1 MVTLQSADN
10 ALKDVY
16 LGVIANQLN
25 VGVNP
30 FLAKI
35 KRTTSDV
42 WGKNIVKLAPY
53 GVNGGVSATTEEGK
67 LPQSGANN
75 YLKFVTDLK
84 NLYGKI
90 ELSDKAIRASQNSAG
105 AFVNLLN
112 DEMESLIKASTF
124 NFGRMLFGDG
134 TGKLASITSVTK
146 KVCVVDKVNFVI
158 EGMIVDV
165 YDSDGTKVGSARITG
180 VDRVNKKITLDT
192 ELTSSKF
199 AGGYITNQDSL
210 NNELTG
216 LGAIFTD
223 TGYIYGLD
231 KSKYDFLKPQVKS
244 SFGVLSDTKIQ
255 EVLDNIEQNHGEGA
269 NYIACSYDVRRYYQ
283 AYMET
288 YKRNV
293 DVINLEGGFKAISI
307 NGIPMIADRF
317 VEDGTMLLL
326 NTNDFAMHEL
336 CDWQWITTD
345 DGKILHQNPG
355 YATYSASLVK
365 YADMICSRPG
375 AQAKITGITAQA
387 S

>member
-1 MVTLQSADN
+1 MVTLQSADS

-25 VGVNP
+25 LGVNP

-67 LPQSGANN
+67 LPVSAGNN
-75 YLKFVTDLK
+75 YVKFVTDLK

-90 ELSDKAIRASQNSAG
+90 ELTDKAIRASMSSAG

-112 DEMESLIKASTF
+112 DEMEGLIKASTF

-134 TGKLASITSVTK
+134 SGKLATISSVTG
-146 KVCVVDKVNFVI
+146 KVYSVDKVNFVI
-158 EGMIVDV
+158 EGMVVDI
-165 YDSDGTKVGSARITG
+165 YDNSGSKLGSARVTY
-180 VDRVNKKITLDT
+180 VDRKNKEITIDK
-192 ELTSSKF
+192 EYSSESF
-199 AGGYITNQDSL
+199 EGGFITNQDSL

-216 LGAIFTD
+216 LGAIFNQ
-223 TGYIYGLD
+223 TGLIYGLD
-231 KSKYDFLKPQVKS
+231 KSKYEFLKPQVVT
-244 SFGVLSDTKIQ
+244 SFGALSDIKIQ
-255 EVLDNIEQNHGEGA
+255 EVLDNIEQNHGQGI
-269 NYIACSYDVRRYYQ
+269 NYITCSYDVRRKYQ
-283 AYMET
+283 EYMET

-293 DVINLEGGFKAISI
+293 DVVELEGGFKAISI
-307 NGIPMIADRF
+307 NGIPMVADRF

-336 CDWQWITTD
+336 CDWQWITGE
-345 DGKILHQNPG
+345 DGRILHQNSG

-375 AQAKITGITAQA
+375 AQAKITGIT
-387 S
+387 SKE

>member
-1 MVTLQSADN
+1 MVTLQSADS

-35 KRTTSDV
+35 KHTTSDV

-53 GVNGGVSATTEEGK
+53 GVNGGVSASTEEGK

-90 ELSDKAIRASQNSAG
+90 ELSDKAIRASQSNSG

-112 DEMESLIKASTF
+112 DEMEGLIKASSF

-134 TGKLASITSVTK
+134 SGKLAAIKSVATK
-146 KVCVVDKVNFVI
+146 VYTVDKVNFVI
-158 EGMIVDV
+158 EGMIIDV
-165 YDSDGTKVGSARITG
+165 YDSEGTKLGSARITA
-180 VDRVNKKITLDT
+180 VDRKTKKITIDK
-192 ELTSSKF
+192 EFTSQKF
-199 AGGYITNQDSL
+199 AGGFITNQDSL

-216 LGAIFTD
+216 LGAIFNQ

-231 KSKYDFLKPQVKS
+231 KSKYDFLKPQVVTE
-244 SFGVLSDTKIQ
+244 FGTLTDTKIQ
-255 EVLDNIEQNHGEGA
+255 EVLDDVEQNSGA
-269 NYIACSYDVRRYYQ
+269 GINYITCSYDVRRKYQ
-283 AYMET
+283 SYLET

-293 DVINLEGGFKAISI
+293 DVLNLEGGFKAISI
-307 NGIPMIADRF
+307 NGIPCIADRF

-336 CDWQWITTD
+336 CDWQWITGD
-345 DGKILHQNPG
+345 DGRILHQNPG

-365 YADMICSRPG
+365 YADLICSRPG
-375 AQAKITGITAQA
+375 AQAKITGITAE
-387 S
+387 

>member
-1 MVTLQSADN
+1 MVTLQSADS

-25 VGVNP
+25 LGVNP

-67 LPQSGANN
+67 LPVSAGNN
-75 YLKFVTDLK
+75 YVKFVTDLK

-90 ELSDKAIRASQNSAG
+90 ELTDKAIRASMSSAG

-112 DEMESLIKASTF
+112 DEMEGLIKASTF

-134 TGKLASITSVTK
+134 SGKLATISSVTG
-146 KVCVVDKVNFVI
+146 KVYSVDKVNFVI
-158 EGMIVDV
+158 EGMVVDI
-165 YDSDGTKVGSARITG
+165 YDNSGSKLGSARVTY
-180 VDRVNKKITLDT
+180 VDRKNKEITIDK
-192 ELTSSKF
+192 EYSSESF
-199 AGGYITNQDSL
+199 EGGFITNQDSL

-216 LGAIFTD
+216 LGAIFNQ
-223 TGYIYGLD
+223 TGLIYGLD
-231 KSKYDFLKPQVKS
+231 KSKYEFLKPQVVT
-244 SFGVLSDTKIQ
+244 SFGALSDIKIQ
-255 EVLDNIEQNHGEGA
+255 EVLDNIEQNHGQGI
-269 NYIACSYDVRRYYQ
+269 NYITCSYDVRRKYQ
-283 AYMET
+283 EYMET

-293 DVINLEGGFKAISI
+293 DVVELEGGFKAISI
-307 NGIPMIADRF
+307 NGIPMVADRF

-336 CDWQWITTD
+336 CDWQWITGE
-345 DGKILHQNPG
+345 DGRILHQNSG

-375 AQAKITGITAQA
+375 SQAKITGIT
-387 S
+387 SKE

>member
-35 KRTTSDV
+35 KHTTSDV

-67 LPQSGANN
+67 LPTSGANN
-75 YLKFVTDLK
+75 YVKFVTDLK

-112 DEMESLIKASTF
+112 DEMEGLIKASSF

-134 TGKLASITSVTK
+134 SGKLATISSVTK
-146 KVCVVDKVNFVI
+146 AVLTVDKVNFVI
-158 EGMIVDV
+158 EGMVVDV
-165 YDSDGTKVGSARITG
+165 YDSDATLLGRARITG
-180 VDRVNKKITLDT
+180 VDRKNKKITIDK
-192 ELTSSKF
+192 EFTSSKF
-199 AGGYITNQDSL
+199 SGGFITNQDSL

-216 LGAIFTD
+216 LGAIFNQ
-223 TGYIYGLD
+223 TGMIYGLD
-231 KSKYDFLKPQVKS
+231 KTKYEFLKPQVVT
-244 SFGVLSDTKIQ
+244 SFGAISDSKLQ
-255 EVLDNIEQNHGEGA
+255 EVLDNIEQNHGQGI
-269 NYIACSYDVRRYYQ
+269 NYITCSYDVRRKYQ
-283 AYMET
+283 EYMET

-293 DVINLEGGFKAISI
+293 DVMDLEGGFKAISI
-307 NGIPMIADRF
+307 NGIPMVADRF

-336 CDWQWITTD
+336 CDWQWITGD
-345 DGKILHQNPG
+345 DGRILHQNPG

-375 AQAKITGITAQA
+375 AQAKITGITSQG
-387 S
+387 

>member
-1 MVTLQSADN
+1 MVTLQSADS

-25 VGVNP
+25 LGVNP

-67 LPQSGANN
+67 LPVSAGNN
-75 YLKFVTDLK
+75 YVKFVTDLK

-90 ELSDKAIRASQNSAG
+90 ELTDKAIRASMSSAG

-112 DEMESLIKASTF
+112 DEMEGLIKASTF

-134 TGKLASITSVTK
+134 SGKLATISSVTG
-146 KVCVVDKVNFVI
+146 KVYSVDKVNFVI
-158 EGMIVDV
+158 EGMVVDI
-165 YDSDGTKVGSARITG
+165 YDNAGNKLGSARVTY
-180 VDRVNKKITLDT
+180 VDRKNKEITVDK
-192 ELTSSKF
+192 EYSSASF
-199 AGGYITNQDSL
+199 EGGFITNQDSL

-216 LGAIFTD
+216 LGAIFNQ
-223 TGYIYGLD
+223 TGLIYGLD
-231 KSKYDFLKPQVKS
+231 KSKYEFLKPQVVT
-244 SFGVLSDTKIQ
+244 SFGALSDIKIQ
-255 EVLDNIEQNHGEGA
+255 EVLDNIEQNHGQGI
-269 NYIACSYDVRRYYQ
+269 NYITCSYDVRRKYQ
-283 AYMET
+283 EYMET

-293 DVINLEGGFKAISI
+293 DVVELEGGFKAISI
-307 NGIPMIADRF
+307 NGIPMVADRF

-336 CDWQWITTD
+336 CDWQWITGE
-345 DGKILHQNPG
+345 DGRILHQNSG

-375 AQAKITGITAQA
+375 AQAKITGIT
-387 S
+387 SKE

>member
-25 VGVNP
+25 LGVNP

-35 KRTTSDV
+35 KHTTSDV

-53 GVNGGVSATTEEGK
+53 GVNGGVSASTEEGK
-67 LPQSGANN
+67 LPTSGANN

-112 DEMESLIKASTF
+112 DEMENLIKSSTF

-134 TGKLASITSVTK
+134 SGKLASIQAVSEKIYT
-146 KVCVVDKVNFVI
+146 VDKVNFVI
-158 EGMIVDV
+158 EGMIIDI
-165 YDSDGTKVGSARITG
+165 YDSENTKLGSARVTTIDRKNKTITI
-180 VDRVNKKITLDT
+180 DKAF
-192 ELTSSKF
+192 TSENF
-199 AGGYITNQDSL
+199 VGGFITNQDSL
-210 NNELTG
+210 GNELTG
-216 LGAIFTD
+216 LSAIFNQ

-231 KSKYDFLKPQVKS
+231 KSKYDFLKPQVVTD
-244 SFGVLSDTKIQ
+244 FGKLSDIKIQ
-255 EVLDNIEQNHGEGA
+255 EILDNIEQNFGEGA
-269 NYIACSYDVRRYYQ
+269 NYITCSYDVRRKYQ

-293 DVINLEGGFKAISI
+293 DVVNLEGGFKAISI
-307 NGIPMIADRF
+307 NGIPMVADRF
-317 VEDGTMLLL
+317 VEDGTMLIL

-336 CDWQWITTD
+336 CDWQWITGD
-345 DGKILHQNPG
+345 DGRILHQNPG

-375 AQAKITGITAQA
+375 AQAKITGITAE
-387 S
+387 